1 MVTTE
6 SLFRDAS
13 QRLFKEKAYFSR
25 PYGIWADMVYNADA
39 RTMIV
44 TQKMKEIFDPN
55 NVMNPGK
62 LCFKKL
68 RGT

>member
-1 MVTTE
+1 VLRTE
-6 SLFRDAS
+6 AVFRDAS
-13 QRLFKEKAYFSR
+13 HRLFKQKAYFSR

-44 TQKMKEIFDPN
+44 TRKMKGIFDPN

-62 LCFKKL
+62 LCF
-68 RGT
+68 